1 MELALLKRIG
11 INSTQMF
18 KFKPIY
24 LIIVLFLNGC
34 IQSSASIL
42 GPVYAVTKTGNVYH
56 AGISFSVNQTVKL
69 ATGKSPGNHIELF
82 FVDMNNK
89 DEEIHFYKIYF
100 DNKIKKIRSDHPAFL
115 NSVISNIKKKN

>member
-82 FVDMNNK
+82 FADMN
-89 DEEIHFYKIYF
+89 
-100 DNKIKKIRSDHPAFL
+100 NKIKKIRSDHQAFL